1 VRSSFRRFW
10 REQLGA
16 DIPEYALL
24 VALLAVG
31 ILAAIYAYGHANSN
45 SFSGATS
52 GLNAAAPTSA
62 GGGGGGGA
70 GGQGSDGGSGS
81 GQGGSGGSGSGQS
94 GDGGSGGSSGGG
106 SGGSGGS
113 GGGGGTLPNN
123 PTPLE
128 PHHGSGSGSSGG
140 GSSQ

>member
-1 VRSSFRRFW
+1 MLSKLRRFW

-24 VALLAVG
+24 VGLLAVG
-31 ILAAIYAYGHANSN
+31 ILAAIYAYGVANSN
-45 SFSGATS
+45 SFSGATD

-62 GGGGGGGA
+62 QGGGGGGA
-70 GGQGSDGGSGS
+70 GGQGSGGGSGSGQS
-81 GQGGSGGSGSGQS
+81 GQGGSGGSGSGQG
-94 GDGGSGGSSGGG
+94 GDGGSSGSSG
-106 SGGSGGS
+106 GGSGGS

-128 PHHGSGSGSSGG
+128 PSHGSGSGGSGG